1 MGSEILAAGPSI
13 AIEYVLGPSPN
24 ASGKSSTVEASS
36 HGTVT
41 SRVSV
46 ENL

>member
-1 MGSEILAAGPSI
+1 MESEILDAGPSI
-13 AIEYVLGPSPN
+13 AIEYDLGPSPN

-36 HGTVT
+36 QGIVT